1 MTVTLTPD
9 QIKWLE
15 AQVADGRFDS
25 IEEAVRLAVAGL
37 MAVDADDLAWAKP
50 LVDEARASI
59 ERGEGIPSEEVR
71 AQLDTYLKSIGAR

>member
-15 AQVADGRFDS
+15 SQVAGGRFDS
-25 IEEAVRLAVAGL
+25 SEDAAHLAVAGL
-37 MAVDADDLAWAKP
+37 VAVDADDLAWAKP

-59 ERGEGIPSEEVR
+59 
-71 AQLDTYLKSIGAR
+71 ARPPPAPR

>member
-15 AQVADGRFDS
+15 SQVAGGRFDS
-25 IEEAVRLAVAGL
+25 IEDAVRLAVAGL
-37 MAVDADDLAWAKP
+37 MTLDADDLAWARR

-59 ERGEGIPSEEVR
+59 ARGEGMPAEDVK
-71 AQLDTYLKSIGAR
+71 AQLDSYLKSIGAR

>member
-15 AQVADGRFDS
+15 SQVAGGRFDS
-25 IEEAVRLAVAGL
+25 VEDAVRLAVAGL
-37 MAVDADDLAWAKP
+37 MTLDADDLSWAKP

-59 ERGEGIPSEEVR
+59 ARGEGIPAEDVK
-71 AQLDTYLKSIGAR
+71 AQLDGYLKSIGAR

>member
-15 AQVADGRFDS
+15 SPVAGGRFDS
-25 IEEAVRLAVAGL
+25 VEDAVRLAVAGL
-37 MAVDADDLAWAKP
+37 MTLDADDLSWAKP

-59 ERGEGIPSEEVR
+59 ARGEGIPAEDVK
-71 AQLDTYLKSIGAR
+71 AQLDGYLKSIGAR

>member
-15 AQVADGRFDS
+15 SQVAGGRFDS
-25 IEEAVRLAVAGL
+25 VEDAVRLAVAGL
-37 MAVDADDLAWAKP
+37 MTLDADDLSWAKP

-59 ERGEGIPSEEVR
+59 ARGEGIAAEDVK
-71 AQLDTYLKSIGAR
+71 AQLDGYLKSIGAR